1 MLTTHLASLNAFHCA
16 APWRVL
22 GFFQAQDSINSG
34 NSKLLMIFVGIAA
47 FALLT
52 QALVAV
58 FVGVG
63 SLKALKAL
71 QTQVSELREKAM
83 PLIVHSQT
91 LVNEFTP
98 KIREIT
104 DKVVIITAHVEEIAA
119 VAREKVNE
127 FSPTISA
134 ANKTVVDAT
143 QTVQN
148 VNRKTQDQIS
158 RVNGMITTSLDAASR
173 LGVAIEHGIT
183 KPGREIAG
191 IVSGLRA
198 GLDTLLSGA
207 RVFGS
212 GVPIGQTRP
221 FVHPDAPPYRTPAT
235 HMPAAP
241 IYPPVKK
248 VDLNS

>member
-1 MLTTHLASLNAFHCA
+1 MLTTHLAGLNAFHCA

-34 NSKLLMIFVGIAA
+34 NSKLLMIFIGIAA

-52 QALVAV
+52 QALVV
-58 FVGVG
+58 VVVGVG
-63 SLKALKAL
+63 SLKATKAL
-71 QTQVSELREKAM
+71 QVHVSELREKAM
-83 PLIVHSQT
+83 PLLAHSQT
-91 LVNEFTP
+91 LISELTP

-104 DKVVIITAHVEEIAA
+104 DKVNIITAHVEEIAA
-119 VAREKVNE
+119 VARDKVNE

-143 QTVQN
+143 QTAQN
-148 VNRKTQDQIS
+148 VNKSAQDQIS

-212 GVPIGQTRP
+212 GGPVGQTRP
-221 FVHPDAPPYRTPAT
+221 LVRPDAPPYRTPAT

-248 VDLNS
+248 VDFDS